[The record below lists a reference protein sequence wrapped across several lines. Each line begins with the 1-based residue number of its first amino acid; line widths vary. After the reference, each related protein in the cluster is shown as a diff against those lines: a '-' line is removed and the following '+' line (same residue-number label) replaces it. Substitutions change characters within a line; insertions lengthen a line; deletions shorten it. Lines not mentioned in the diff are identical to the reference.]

1 MSILL
6 RFKKA
11 LAKGRLGKCAQLLV
25 HPSRML
31 DRDGSKTFYPEVPH
45 KSNLTIVREHLAYVL
60 QHNKIPKNYYAL
72 GLDRKGK
79 RVSDYISETEHV
91 KYVKAAN
98 SKPHPGLRHN
108 YLCVADDKYVFAVIA
123 ESFGLPVPKTYG
135 FYDRGQVFLR
145 ETKQKVPLADLAKT
159 DMDVMFKPLC
169 GLHGK
174 GIFRI
179 VIKDGV
185 IYRHGEPITPA
196 QLQETLDSD
205 LGSSRHN
212 GMYLIQEFI
221 KEQHPDM
228 AKINS
233 GSLNTIRVNV
243 ALNPETGNY
252 DIIKTAFNV
261 GVGTNEVSNVA
272 SGGVTGTVLPDG
284 HFDRYAFSE
293 QYKFIVRHPITGI
306 AFADCQ
312 VPFFE
317 ETLQLAKRA
326 TELFYG
332 HKTLGW
338 DFAYTPTGPIILE
351 ANNTWGVVAN
361 EIIEDRGWAKKIHYY
376 FGKKK

>member
-272 SGGVTGTVLPDG
+272 SGGVTGTVLPDWP
-284 HFDRYAFSE
+284 FRPLRFLRNS
-293 QYKFIVRHPITGI
+293 TSSSCGI
-306 AFADCQ
+306 PLRASPLPTAKSHSLKKPCSWPNAPPNSSTATKPL
-312 VPFFE
+312 VGTSP
-317 ETLQLAKRA
+317 TPPLAPSSSKL
-326 TELFYG
+326 T
-332 HKTLGW
+332 
-338 DFAYTPTGPIILE
+338 TPGASWPT
-351 ANNTWGVVAN
+351 
-361 EIIEDRGWAKKIHYY
+361 R
-376 FGKKK
+376 